1 MAESVM
7 TESEKVRTL
16 QSTVAELRA
25 KLGEVCANTL
35 RPQTYSE
42 RRWRGGWS
50 CSWVAEPCLRMEM
63 DRTQA
68 RRRADGLAQQLEG
81 LRDKHVSEADKVSTS
96 FAPRPC

>member
-1 MAESVM
+1 MCKHTAPPDVFRKEM
-7 TESEKVRTL
+7 EGR
-16 QSTVAELRA
+16 
-25 KLGEVCANTL
+25 
-35 RPQTYSE
+35 
-42 RRWRGGWS
+42 GWS